1 MKKIIW
7 GIILVG
13 IAVYIYYSYNPSMSS
28 WFPKCPFKMLTGWQC
43 PGCGSQR
50 AIHSLLH
57 LDIAQAFRYN
67 AFLVCCIPLLI
78 LLAVADFYRTRAP
91 RFYLIIYSAR
101 NIWTFLGIVLCWT
114 IGRNLAGI

>member
-1 MKKIIW
+1 MKKIIG
-7 GIILVG
+7 GIVLVG
-13 IAVYIYYSYNPSMSS
+13 IAVYIYYCYNPSTSG
-28 WFPKCPFKMLTGWQC
+28 WFPKCPFKMLTGWLC

-57 LDIAQAFRYN
+57 LDIAQAFHYN

-101 NIWTFLGIVLCWT
+101 NIWIFLDIVLCWT

>member
-1 MKKIIW
+1 MKKFIW

-13 IAVYIYYSYNPSMSS
+13 IAAFIYYSYNPSDNV

-57 LDIAQAFRYN
+57 LEIVQAFRYN
-67 AFLVCCIPLLI
+67 ALMVLCIPLLI
-78 LLAVADFYRTRAP
+78 LLFIAEYYRTRAP
-91 RFYLIIYSAR
+91 QFYLKVYQAR
-101 NIWTFLGIVLCWT
+101 NIWIFFGIVICWT